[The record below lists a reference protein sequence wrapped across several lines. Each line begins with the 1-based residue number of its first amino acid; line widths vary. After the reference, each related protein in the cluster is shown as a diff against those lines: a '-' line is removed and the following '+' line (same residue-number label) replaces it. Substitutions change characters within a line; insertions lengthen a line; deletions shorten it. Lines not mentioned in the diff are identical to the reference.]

1 MTVNQLAFLA
11 YAALIRGSIAF
22 GLILKMDSDFM
33 GLGFDVFTLE
43 EIKVIKST
51 TSALVIITTIVFGAF
66 TNFAQVVLLPKNKVI
81 EDDAI
86 ETFLTEDK
94 QAHEPF
100 FNEDIPKENKFSLN
114 AYTDVDGKMQIDED
128 STLSKVYL

>member
-22 GLILKMDSDFM
+22 GLILKMDSDFLD
-33 GLGFDVFTLE
+33 LGFDVFTLE

-66 TNFAQVVLLPKNKVI
+66 TNFAQNILLPKDKVI
-81 EDDAI
+81 ED
-86 ETFLTEDK
+86 
-94 QAHEPF
+94 
-100 FNEDIPKENKFSLN
+100 
-114 AYTDVDGKMQIDED
+114 
-128 STLSKVYL
+128 